1 MEEEPPSKIEIWY
14 KRFVLAVIVVCF
26 VVVILFLFQIVF
38 GIIGKVFNTDIP
50 EMYQPFSFYDTQ
62 LAQWES
68 PVLHYQVLGSLKGNL
83 IDRIIFCESSGN
95 PKAKNPR
102 SSAYGLCQF
111 IDSTWAYVEDKWD
124 MDLDREDPIDQLYAC
139 ERLLS
144 EEGVSHWAESQ
155 CCWE

>member
-1 MEEEPPSKIEIWY
+1 MNIEDEPPLTSATTLITWAVVATL
-14 KRFVLAVIVVCF
+14 FVLSFFIWKNHF
-26 VVVILFLFQIVF
+26 KDESIQFEYESI
-38 GIIGKVFNTDIP
+38 
-50 EMYQPFSFYDTQ
+50 QPSVLY
-62 LAQWES
+62 AWES

-111 IDSTWAYVEDKWD
+111 INSTWAYVEDKWD
-124 MDLDREDPIDQLYAC
+124 MELDREDPIDQLYAC

-144 EEGVSHWAESQ
+144 EEGTSHWEESQ